1 MKQIE
6 PPHKSARSIWQSMG
20 EITLP
25 VDQVGRESMSAQLQE
40 KLGPLHLPMDL
51 LSRITSSIHEIME
64 RAVTKETGLEHVHL
78 FIHVP
83 AGYST
88 QVGSWGFFR
97 IERMDAE
104 GAHASHSH
112 AVDLYLY
119 PE

>member
-1 MKQIE
+1 MKHTE
-6 PPHKSARSIWQSMG
+6 PSHQSARSVWQSMG

-25 VDQVGRESMSAQLQE
+25 VDLEGRESIYAPLQE

-51 LSRITSSIHEIME
+51 LSRITSSIHEIMD
-64 RAVTKETGLEHVHL
+64 RAVTKETGPEHIHL

-97 IERMDAE
+97 IERMDEE